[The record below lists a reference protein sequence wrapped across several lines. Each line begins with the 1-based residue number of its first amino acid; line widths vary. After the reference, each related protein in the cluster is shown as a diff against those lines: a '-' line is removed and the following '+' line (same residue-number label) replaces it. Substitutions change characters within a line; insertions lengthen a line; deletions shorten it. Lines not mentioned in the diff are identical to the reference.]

1 MNLTLWTTGHTN
13 EDNNYVPETF
23 HALWGDKRFSRNSK
37 ELILEDLNKEL
48 IKELDNLSKG

>member
-23 HALWGDKRFSRNSK
+23 HALWGDKRFSRNS
-37 ELILEDLNKEL
+37 
-48 IKELDNLSKG
+48 